1 MYAIVKWENST
12 LVKPK
17 SAPYKAGNVH
27 INKVTYISNNLLDFS
42 CYLTPMVCHYRL
54 LTITNKT
61 PLGGQHKHSLILSYP
76 IRVRLQ

>member
-17 SAPYKAGNVH
+17 SAYYKVGNVH
-27 INKVTYISNNLLDFS
+27 INKVTYIPNNLLDFS
-42 CYLTPMVCHYRL
+42 CYLTQMVWLYRL

-61 PLGGQHKHSLILSYP
+61 PLGGEHKH
-76 IRVRLQ
+76 